1 MTPRGACPR
10 IAAPMPTGDGLLLR
24 APPGWWSPAVVQGI
38 AAAAARFGNGVVEV
52 TAKGSL
58 QLRGLRPET
67 AGDCAAALEALGL
80 GDAPPVLLPPLAGAE
95 ARAIAAAVVAGWPK
109 GLAPKASVVVD
120 DGAALHL
127 DGVAADLR
135 LRAVAGGWR
144 LALDGRPPRW
154 VAEVPA
160 AQAAAEALAWLARLG
175 AGRGRDLSAEARA
188 TPPPRPPAEFLGWH
202 AAGAL
207 GVAGAF
213 GAWEA
218 ATLAAFAEAVPPAA
232 TLRPAPGRVL
242 LALGLDGDAAARLRD
257 RAAALGLVTDPADP
271 RRRIAACPGAPA
283 CGAAQGATRPLARA
297 LAAWP
302 GLPPGTIHVSGCA
315 KGCAHP
321 APADV
326 TLVAEPGGFALV
338 RAGTARDVPAM
349 RLAPHDIPA
358 ALEAA

>member
-1 MTPRGACPR
+1 
-10 IAAPMPTGDGLLLR
+10 MPTGDGLLLR

-38 AAAAARFGNGVVEV
+38 AAAATRFGNGAVEI

-67 AGDCAAALEALGL
+67 AGPCAGALEALGL
-80 GDAPPVLLPPLAGAE
+80 GDAPPVLLPPLAGE
-95 ARAIAAAVVAGWPK
+95 DARAIASAIAAGWPE
-109 GLAPKASVVVD
+109 GLAPKVSVVVD

-135 LRAVAGGWR
+135 LRAAGGLWH

-154 VAEVPA
+154 VAEAPA
-160 AQAAAEALAWLARLG
+160 AQAAAEALAWLARIG
-175 AGRGRDLSAEARA
+175 GGRGRDLPAEPRLAA
-188 TPPPRPPAEFLGWH
+188 PPPPRPPAEFLGWH

-218 ATLAAFAEAVPPAA
+218 ATLAALAGAVPPGA

-242 LALGLDGDAAARLRD
+242 LVLGLDGDAAALLRD
-257 RAAALGLVTDPADP
+257 RAASLGLVVDAGDP

-283 CGAAQGATRPLARA
+283 CGAALGATRPLARA

-302 GLPPGTIHVSGCA
+302 GLPAGTLHVSGCA

-321 APADV
+321 APAAI

-338 RAGTARDVPAM
+338 RGGTARDVPAM
-349 RLAPHDIPA
+349 RLAPPGIPA

>member
-1 MTPRGACPR
+1 
-10 IAAPMPTGDGLLLR
+10 MPTGDGLLLR
-24 APPGWWSPAVVQGI
+24 APPGWWSPAVAQGI

-67 AGDCAAALEALGL
+67 AGDCAGALEALGL

-95 ARAIAAAVVAGWPK
+95 ARAIAAAIVAGWPS
-109 GLAPKASVVVD
+109 GLAPKVSVVLD

-135 LRAVAGGWR
+135 LRAVGAMWH
-144 LALDGRPPRW
+144 LALDGAPLRW
-154 VAEVPA
+154 VAVVPA
-160 AQAAAEALAWLARLG
+160 VQAAAEALAWLARLG
-175 AGRGRDLSAEARA
+175 AGRGRDLPAEARLA
-188 TPPPRPPAEFLGWH
+188 APPPRPPADFLGWH

-207 GVAGAF
+207 GVADAF
-213 GAWEA
+213 GAWES
-218 ATLAAFAEAVPPAA
+218 ATLAAFAGAVPPGA

-242 LALGLDGDAAARLRD
+242 LVLDITSVEAARLRD

-283 CGAAQGATRPLARA
+283 CGAAQGATRPLALA

-302 GLPPGTIHVSGCA
+302 GLPAGTIHVSGCA

-321 APADV
+321 APAAV

-338 RAGTARDVPAM
+338 RGGTARDVPAM
-349 RLAPHDIPA
+349 RLVPHAIPA